1 MVGTVH
7 ISNRTRDPLY
17 EVLVIVLLL
26 PPVEFVVVWV
36 ITVHGMGVGD
46 RRQVPLFS
54 LAFIRRGVFGWEEGA
69 NMRIVSR
76 KELELG

>member
-26 PPVEFVVVWV
+26 SPVEFIV
-36 ITVHGMGVGD
+36 IGVIDVYGVGVGD
-46 RRQVPLFS
+46 GRHIPLFS
-54 LAFIRRGVFGWEEGA
+54 FAFIRRRVFGWEEGA